1 MRRHQGAIAAVSVA
15 LLVGLLVVV
24 EASGSA
30 SSARKACD
38 WRRLSN
44 GSFALRGR
52 ATGDVDGD
60 GRQDGVSVVARYG
73 ARPGCRFALRVRLAT
88 GRLLVH
94 RLADPLVGATAAV
107 NREQPWPRLL
117 AVAKIDARRGDQ
129 LVVSVDAGASTVF
142 AGVFAIRRGVLVRLR
157 VVDGSFAS
165 GASSVASAVDC
176 WRGRASGEVVSSF
189 AFTDPHGWTVI
200 RRIYRLAGQSFRT
213 VLPRRPPF
221 RTKSLIALPEFRGGE
236 LAVFPS
242 CTISR
247 P

>member
-1 MRRHQGAIAAVSVA
+1 MGRHQGAIAAVSVA
-15 LLVGLLVVV
+15 LLVGLLLVV

-30 SSARKACD
+30 SSARTACD

-44 GSFALRGR
+44 GSFAMRGS

-107 NREQPWPRLL
+107 NREQPWPRFL

-129 LVVSVDAGASTVF
+129 LVVSVDAGA
-142 AGVFAIRRGVLVRLR
+142 
-157 VVDGSFAS
+157 
-165 GASSVASAVDC
+165 
-176 WRGRASGEVVSSF
+176 
-189 AFTDPHGWTVI
+189 
-200 RRIYRLAGQSFRT
+200 
-213 VLPRRPPF
+213 
-221 RTKSLIALPEFRGGE
+221 
-236 LAVFPS
+236 
-242 CTISR
+242 
-247 P
+247 